1 VTAVLDDGSWRRLNA
16 RMLLIHPI
24 QEIPRA
30 APALI
35 GVVAAGGSGGRR
47 ELWAAAGLAITVGL
61 GMLRW
66 FTTRYRITGDRVE
79 VQRGLFSRRL
89 LAVSRDRLRTVDA
102 SAHVLH
108 RALGLTRVTIGTGR
122 SDREGGGSVR
132 LDGLTTSEAT
142 ELRDLLLHRDV
153 AAGAEATALGS
164 GGTLGAG
171 ATAEGVEPAA
181 RGAGAAAH
189 GAERAAHGAEPAAH
203 GAGAA
208 AHGAERAAHGAEPAA
223 HGAGAAA
230 AAAAAETELVR
241 LDSTWIRFAPFTLSG
256 AVAVGAVAGFL
267 ANATSEADVHPSD
280 FGPLRDVVDWLD
292 GAPLTAVIAVLA
304 VAAIVAVAIASTV
317 GYVLAF
323 WDFRLTRNPRGTL
336 HVTRGLLTTRATTI
350 EERRLHGVE
359 ISEPLL
365 LRAVRGARCLAIAT
379 GLRVGRGAER
389 GGSLLLPPAPLPEAL
404 RVGAAIVST
413 DVPFS
418 CPLVEH
424 GPRARTRR
432 YTRALGVWAIL
443 VCILAALAALTSW
456 PAWPWLAALAL
467 LPAVLALAADRYRS
481 LGHAVAGTR
490 LVTRTG
496 SLVRRRHV
504 LATDG
509 IIGWNLERTL
519 FQRRVG
525 LTTLIATTAAGRQ
538 RYDVQDVELDE
549 ALDVADT
556 LLPGLLEPFLE
567 RDAPTGA

>member
-35 GVVAAGGSGGRR
+35 GVIAAGGSGGRR

-132 LDGLTTSEAT
+132 LDGLTAAEAT
-142 ELRDLLLHRDV
+142 ELRDLLLHRDEVV
-153 AAGAEATALGS
+153 AE
-164 GGTLGAG
+164 
-171 ATAEGVEPAA
+171 
-181 RGAGAAAH
+181 AGAAGREGQAA
-189 GAERAAHGAEPAAH
+189 GREARAEAPEA
-203 GAGAA
+203 
-208 AHGAERAAHGAEPAA
+208 
-223 HGAGAAA
+223 
-230 AAAAAETELVR
+230 ELVR
-241 LDSTWIRFAPFTLSG
+241 LDSRWIRFAPFTLSG

-267 ANATSEADVHPSD
+267 ANATNEADLHPSD
-280 FGPLRDVVDWLD
+280 FGPLRELVDWLD
-292 GAPLTAVIAVLA
+292 GAPLTAAIAILA

-389 GGSLLLPPAPLPEAL
+389 GGSLLMPPAPRAEAERVAASIVGDDEPL
-404 RVGAAIVST
+404 R
-413 DVPFS
+413 
-418 CPLVEH
+418 CPLTAH
-424 GPRARTRR
+424 GPRAQTRR
-432 YTRALGVWAIL
+432 FTRALSGWAL
-443 VCILAALAALTSW
+443 LTAALAIPAALTSW
-456 PAWPWLAALAL
+456 PAWPALVVLAL

-481 LGHAVAGTR
+481 LGHAVAGRR
-490 LVTRTG
+490 LIARGG

-504 LATDG
+504 LDADG
-509 IIGWNLERTL
+509 VIGWNVGQTF
-519 FQRRVG
+519 FQRRAG
-525 LTTLIATTAAGRQ
+525 LATLTATTAAGRQ
-538 RYDVQDVELDE
+538 HYDVQDVELGE
-549 ALDVADT
+549 ALSVAEA
-556 LLPGLLEPFLE
+556 LLPGLLDRFVE
-567 RDAPTGA
+567 RSTAAGATRAARPVAGP

>member
-35 GVVAAGGSGGRR
+35 GVIAAGGSGGRR

-132 LDGLTTSEAT
+132 LDGLTASEAT
-142 ELRDLLLHRDV
+142 ELRDLLLHRGLAV
-153 AAGAEATALGS
+153 P
-164 GGTLGAG
+164 
-171 ATAEGVEPAA
+171 EPTP
-181 RGAGAAAH
+181 
-189 GAERAAHGAEPAAH
+189 EITSVP
-203 GAGAA
+203 
-208 AHGAERAAHGAEPAA
+208 
-223 HGAGAAA
+223 
-230 AAAAAETELVR
+230 ETELVR
-241 LDSTWIRFAPFTLSG
+241 LDSRWIRFAPFTLSG

-267 ANATSEADVHPSD
+267 ANATDEANLHPSD
-280 FGPLRDVVDWLD
+280 FGPLRELVDWLD
-292 GAPLTAVIAVLA
+292 GAPLTAAIAALA
-304 VAAIVAVAIASTV
+304 VAAIAAVAIASTV

-379 GLRVGRGAER
+379 GLRVGLGAER
-389 GGSLLLPPAPLPEAL
+389 GGSLLLPPAPRWEAL
-404 RVGAAIVST
+404 RVGAAIVNSEE
-413 DVPFS
+413 PFT
-418 CPLVEH
+418 CPLAEH
-424 GPRARTRR
+424 GPRARARR
-432 YTRALGVWAIL
+432 NTRALGGWAL
-443 VCILAALAALTSW
+443 AVCVLAALTALTPW
-456 PAWPWLAALAL
+456 PDWPWLAALAL

-481 LGHAVAGTR
+481 LGHAIAGST
-490 LVTRTG
+490 LVTRAG

-504 LATDG
+504 LAADG
-509 IIGWNLERTL
+509 IIGWNIGRTL
-519 FQRRVG
+519 FQRRAG
-525 LTTLIATTAAGRQ
+525 LATLTATTAAGRQ
-538 RYDVQDVELDE
+538 RYDVQDVELGE
-549 ALDVADT
+549 ALAVADT
-556 LLPGLLEPFLE
+556 LLPGLLDPFLE
-567 RDAPTGA
+567 REAP